1 MKLKSRQRIK
11 RYDPVTTF
19 SPNLDIFFQMVGN
32 HRMKKTERLCFG
44 FFTFAESFFKLVDKY
59 IFFFWKRNMSKRDR
73 EKVKGAKI
81 KCRSFIVFTHIR
93 HHLFTIFSQLFP
105 FFNAESPCKN
115 TFSTFR
121 CFWSLNQSVLEIILG
136 FAPSSIY
143 IICEHCTCVC
153 VYYAVYMRWS
163 EVVC

>member
-1 MKLKSRQRIK
+1 
-11 RYDPVTTF
+11 
-19 SPNLDIFFQMVGN
+19 
-32 HRMKKTERLCFG
+32 
-44 FFTFAESFFKLVDKY
+44 
-59 IFFFWKRNMSKRDR
+59 MSKRDR

-143 IICEHCTCVC
+143 MCTYYTYVC
-153 VYYAVYMRWS
+153 VLHRLYEVRWCANFFKPNFRPS
-163 EVVC
+163 YFKQALYWKKIMLSILIWTSLVFFDNGQ